1 MTDQER
7 TDPFLD
13 LDWATLEAWAGAKT
27 LSRGKEYQCGRRVRS
42 LARSRDGT
50 LVAWVDGSEP
60 YATVVTFN
68 DRLVS
73 ECTCPVGV
81 SCKHA
86 VAVVLEY
93 LALCEKNPAVPSLT
107 PDDPR
112 IALLGLRSEPVPA
125 QDLSG
130 TPMSTKPATS
140 PLPDTGSG
148 KSRKTAGTPRQYLE
162 AMKKEDLINF
172 IEELMEIIPEVEQ
185 EISDRRAVT
194 DADPRPV
201 FEDLLADI
209 DAITQEEAWSD
220 SWRGK
225 SQIPDYSPVRKRME
239 MLLSMGQPDMV
250 VEAGGILLKKGIDQL
265 ETGGDDEGETPGEIA
280 SCMDLVFTALR
291 KSSRPAHERMLF
303 AIHAELDD
311 EFDLCG
317 DARPFLDG
325 KWPATEWSLVADQLL
340 RELDLYGLPHQ
351 KGDYSGKYRRDRFTD
366 RVVTTLDN
374 AGREEEATRLCIAET
389 DLTDSYARLVRRLLR
404 FGRKEEAAAWI
415 LRGIES
421 SWKISPGIVRE
432 LQAIQRELWEKM
444 GDRIPVAGLRA
455 EEFLCDPSY
464 RSFCQ
469 LQAAAEKACLW
480 DTMKD
485 PVMQYLTSGSVPV
498 LKREGGAENPLI
510 FGALPRSGLIDSGL
524 WKSQKTPYFTI
535 LIERAV
541 ANGKP
546 EEAVMWF
553 DRLREEQN
561 EFRGQSYPEDKL
573 WDAAADRFPERALR
587 YWMGCAERQAQT
599 AQPRGYGNAI
609 GYLKKIRALM
619 RKQGRNDEWA
629 AYVAGVR
636 EVHTRKKKFT
646 GMLDVMEGQKI
657 LKS

>member
-7 TDPFLD
+7 TDPLLD
-13 LDWATLEAWAGAKT
+13 LDWATLEAWAGART
-27 LSRGKEYQCGRRVRS
+27 LSRGKEYQRGRRVRS
-42 LARSRDGT
+42 LARSWDGT

-60 YATVVTFN
+60 YATAVTFN
-68 DRLVS
+68 DGLVS
-73 ECTCPVGV
+73 ECTCPVGI

-112 IALLGLRSEPVPA
+112 IDLLGLRSEPVPA
-125 QDLSG
+125 QDPSR
-130 TPMSTKPATS
+130 TPVSTEPAPS
-140 PLPDTGSG
+140 PLQDTGSG

-162 AMKKEDLINF
+162 AMNKEELIDF

-185 EISDRRAVT
+185 EISDRRAVA

-201 FEDLLADI
+201 FEVLLADI

-220 SWRGK
+220 SWRGE

-250 VEAGGILLKKGIDQL
+250 IDAGGILLKKGIDQL
-265 ETGGDDEGETPGEIA
+265 ETGGDDEGETAGEIG

-291 KSSRPAHERMLF
+291 KSSRPANERLLF
-303 AIHAELDD
+303 AIRAELDD

-317 DARPFLDG
+317 DARSFLDG
-325 KWPATEWSLVADQLL
+325 NWPAAAWSLVADQLL
-340 RELDLYGLPHQ
+340 RELELYGLPNQ
-351 KGDYSGKYRRDRFTD
+351 KGDYSEKYRRDRFTD
-366 RVVTTLDN
+366 RVVTALDY
-374 AGREEEATRLCIAET
+374 AGREEEATQLCIAET

-404 FGRKEEAAAWI
+404 FGQKEEACAWI
-415 LRGIES
+415 LRGIEAS
-421 SWKISPGIVRE
+421 RKNSPGTARE
-432 LQAIQRELWEKM
+432 LQALRRDVWEKE
-444 GDRIPVAGLRA
+444 GDLLAVAGLRA

-464 RSFCQ
+464 RSFCE
-469 LQAAAEKACLW
+469 LQEAAEKARVW
-480 DTMKD
+480 ATMEA

-498 LKREGGAENPLI
+498 PKCEGGAEKLLI
-510 FGALPRSGLIDSGL
+510 FGVLPRSGLIDPGL
-524 WKSQKTPYFTI
+524 WKSRKTPYFTI
-535 LIERAV
+535 LVERAV

-553 DRLREEQN
+553 DRLREE
-561 EFRGQSYPEDKL
+561 EKGFRGCYYPEDKL

-587 YWMGCAERQAQT
+587 YWMGCADREAQT
-599 AQPRGYGNAI
+599 AQPKGYANAI

-619 RKQGRNDEWA
+619 RKQSRNDEWA
-629 AYVAGVR
+629 AYLAGVR
-636 EVHTRKKKFT
+636 EVHARKKKFT